1 MLVATGDN
9 YQLVVEVNRQR
20 KPQNTYQVVFRRE
33 FLKEGKV
40 VDTSSFDLFLS
51 ADEIEKLKQAL

>member
-1 MLVATGDN
+1 
-9 YQLVVEVNRQR
+9 LVVEVNRQR
-20 KPQNTYQVVFRRE
+20 KPENTYQVVFRRE

>member
-1 MLVATGDN
+1 MLVAKGEN
-9 YQLVVEVNRQR
+9 YQLVVEVNRQKR
-20 KPQNTYQVVFRRE
+20 PENTYQVVFRRE

-51 ADEIEKLKQAL
+51 SEEIEKLKQAL